1 MIVVSLTNC
10 PPRLRGDLTKWLM
23 EINAGVYVGN
33 VSARVRD
40 ELWDRICENVRD
52 GRATMVFSAM
62 NEQGMDFRVHNTTW
76 IPIDYDGLQLMLRP
90 EGKTLQK
97 DPAAPLSR
105 AAQMQKVQR
114 IRAAQQRKA
123 KEQGYV
129 VVDVETTGLRADQH
143 EIMEIAAIHI
153 VDHQIADSFSVL
165 IRIQQPV
172 PETITQ
178 LTGIDDELLRR
189 EGRPL
194 QEAMQAFLAFVDT
207 RRVLCHNAGFDYA
220 FLKAACRK
228 CRLPEFKNPYADT
241 LRMAER
247 QLDDVADHKLTTLAA
262 YFGLDVSGAHR
273 ALTDCRLTF
282 AVYEKLNEIR

>member
-62 NEQGMDFRVHNTTW
+62 NEQGMAFRVHNTTW
-76 IPIDYDGLQLMLRP
+76 IPTDYDGIQLMLRP
-90 EGKTLQK
+90 EAKTPQA
-97 DPAAPLSR
+97 DDATPLSR
-105 AAQMQKVQR
+105 VAQMQKVQR
-114 IRAAQQRKA
+114 IQAALQKKA

-129 VVDVETTGLRADQH
+129 VVDVETTGLRADQY
-143 EIMEIAAIHI
+143 EIMEIAAIRI
-153 VDHQIADSFSVL
+153 VEHQVVDTFSTL
-165 IRIQQPV
+165 IRIQQSV
-172 PETITQ
+172 PQAITC
-178 LTGIDDELLRR
+178 LTGIDDDLLCR
-189 EGRPL
+189 EGRSL
-194 QEAMQAFLAFVDT
+194 AEAMQEFLAFVDA
-207 RRVLCHNAGFDYA
+207 RRVLCHNASFDYA

-228 CRLPEFKNPYADT
+228 CHLPEFKNPYADT

-247 QLDDVADHKLTTLAA
+247 QLADVADYKLTTLAA
-262 YFGLDVSGAHR
+262 YFGLDISGAHR

-282 AVYEKLNEIR
+282 GVYEKLNEIR

>member
-23 EINAGVYVGN
+23 EINVGVYVGN

-52 GRATMVFSAM
+52 GRATMVFSAV

-90 EGKTLQK
+90 EGKALQK
-97 DPAAPLSR
+97 DPATPLSR
-105 AAQMQKVQR
+105 AAQMQKVRR

-129 VVDVETTGLRADQH
+129 VVDVETTGLRVDQH

-153 VDHQIADSFSVL
+153 VDHQIADSFSTL
-165 IRIQQPV
+165 IHIQQPV

-194 QEAMQAFLAFVDT
+194 PEAMQAFLAFVDT

-241 LRMAER
+241 LQMAKR
-247 QLDDVADHKLTTLAA
+247 QFDDVVDHKLTTLAA